1 MRKRYPLTQ
10 GSAGSIK
17 KPDRGTLLVVQWLR
31 ICASIAAGM
40 GLIPGQGPKIPYA
53 IRPKGEKKKET
64 GNSGR

>member
-1 MRKRYPLTQ
+1 MRRYPLAQ

-17 KPDRGTLLVVQWLR
+17 KPDRGTSLVVQWLR

-40 GLIPGQGPKIPYA
+40 GLIPGREAKIPHA
-53 IRPKGEKKKET
+53 MWPKGKKT